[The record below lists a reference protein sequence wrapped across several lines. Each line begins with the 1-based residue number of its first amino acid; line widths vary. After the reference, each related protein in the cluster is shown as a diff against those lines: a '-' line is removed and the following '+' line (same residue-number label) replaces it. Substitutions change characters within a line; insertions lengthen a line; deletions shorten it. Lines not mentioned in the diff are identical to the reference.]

1 MVFISFSLPSS
12 IPPHSIQW
20 SNEMV
25 ERHFEGQP
33 PFEELTAKALVA
45 TVLVIVGG
53 GGGHLMVGFATVI
66 PVSATGS

>member
-1 MVFISFSLPSS
+1 
-12 IPPHSIQW
+12 
-20 SNEMV
+20 MV

-53 GGGHLMVGFATVI
+53 WGGASDGWLRYSDPCFSHWELKALQLGI
-66 PVSATGS
+66 PVLVLGLFLQL